1 MLGHSRPAAGQPRV
15 VAAGIPPDRS
25 VPTQA
30 YHVAFIDFY
39 DGDYRAALEHFKEN
53 ARGAIKTWQS
63 RWINSICYETMQ
75 GECHYQMGQYPEA
88 LGHYTAALELY
99 LKLRHG
105 SPRWPFSR
113 SVLIPPSKKPP
124 PWQVR
129 PLQAPLGQ
137 LPPNM
142 LLGQGQPI
150 SATLQQG
157 GVVQPPNLYPVEPAE
172 IVRCTALA
180 IRRRGELLGPLAAHD
195 PMIDNLITS
204 LQRRPGQPNHWS
216 EAWVNLEL
224 GLALSAGGRTAAAIP
239 VLQKATLASGELEHP
254 LTAMAHLE
262 LGRLSMASGDFTGA
276 AAHFEEASYASY
288 YFTDVNHLPDLGV
301 MEEAFRFGALNH
313 LLANGK
319 GVFPPLLTALPWAK
333 VNRCR
338 QLYVSLLNAAA
349 ENQTRLGS
357 DASRDGACWRRPAG
371 LSPTSPWPSVGLCK
385 ENVPGG
391 HRLVSGRQGRR
402 RRYDSGQ
409 GDGLYAGRVALAV
422 PHAGG
427 RRLLHRRRQRQRQ
440 RRPVGSRSLPDRAPR
455 SAARR
460 LADRSDGSAR
470 RAVGAAWPDLRT
482 LVRGGG
488 RPPGSRTGDRG
499 GRPRPAA
506 SLPFDLADGRAVG
519 VVALGA
525 GGAQGTVA
533 QAGAVAAAGLV
544 DPLSRLRGLA

>member
-1 MLGHSRPAAGQPRV
+1 MPDPAV
-15 VAAGIPPDRS
+15 
-25 VPTQA
+25 
-30 YHVAFIDFY
+30 
-39 DGDYRAALEHFKEN
+39 
-53 ARGAIKTWQS
+53 
-63 RWINSICYETMQ
+63 
-75 GECHYQMGQYPEA
+75 
-88 LGHYTAALELY
+88 
-99 LKLRHG
+99 
-105 SPRWPFSR
+105 
-113 SVLIPPSKKPP
+113 KKPP

-239 VLQKATLASGELEHP
+239 VLQKATLASGEFEHP

-262 LGRLSMASGDFTGA
+262 LGRLAMASGDFTGA

-301 MEEAFRFGALNH
+301 MEEAFRYGALNH

-333 VNRCR
+333 VNHCR
-338 QLYVSLLNAAA
+338 QLYASLLNAAA
-349 ENQTRLGS
+349 ENQLVLGQTQAAMALLEEARGAIDQQAHGPRS
-357 DASRDGACWRRPAG
+357 DWR
-371 LSPTSPWPSVGLCK
+371 K

-409 GDGLYAGRVALAV
+409 GDGLHADRVALAV
-422 PHAGG
+422 PHAEG
-427 RRLLHRRRQRQRQ
+427 RRLLHRRRQRRRQ

-460 LADRSDGSAR
+460 LADRSDGSRSPCCGCRMA
-470 RAVGAAWPDLRT
+470 
-482 LVRGGG
+482 
-488 RPPGSRTGDRG
+488 
-499 GRPRPAA
+499 
-506 SLPFDLADGRAVG
+506 
-519 VVALGA
+519 
-525 GGAQGTVA
+525 
-533 QAGAVAAAGLV
+533 
-544 DPLSRLRGLA
+544 